1 MLAPNDLTTKSDFN
15 VDSAFYEKDDLKFH
29 YSELIDVEEFI
40 VEHEFVNLAF
50 STKKENPNFIKK
62 SLDVYYRLTFKESNG
77 DLKVYDISHKP
88 KHLGHKYFY
97 IVQNKKISRI
107 FYHKE
112 TMIDILDQYYESDK
126 SVDDKDISD
135 GKINDFLCRNRKITS
150 ITAIILMYGVFI
162 ISFFSLFFKSSSFF
176 NSFNSCSWGL
186 LLLSLFYSGFLFSVF
201 NRKDKLIQL
210 NKKKEIEKLINSL

>member
-50 STKKENPNFIKK
+50 STEKENPNFIKK

-77 DLKVYDISHKP
+77 ELKFYDISHKP
-88 KHLGHKYFY
+88 KHIGHKYFY
-97 IVQNKKISRI
+97 IVKDNKIVRI
-107 FYHKE
+107 FYNKE
-112 TMIDILDQYYESDK
+112 TMIDVLDQYYESDK
-126 SVDDKDISD
+126 SVYDKDISD
-135 GKINDFLCRNRKITS
+135 GKINDFVCRNIEITS
-150 ITAIILMYGVFI
+150 ITAIILMCGFFI
-162 ISFFSLFFKSSSFF
+162 IFFFSLFSKSSLFF
-176 NSFNSCSWGL
+176 TSSSGL
-186 LLLSLFYSGFLFSVF
+186 LLLSLFYSGYLILVF